1 MYYKTIFYNNVYD
14 TTDFIV
20 LANQAEKIIELEDYE
35 RDYVKKEQL
44 LELYNYCLNV
54 DDIGEHSYLIE
65 YIAST
70 FEGIEKIETNRI
82 KVM

>member
-20 LANQAEKIIELEDYE
+20 LADQTEKIIELEDLV
-35 RDYVKKEQL
+35 RGYVKKEQL
-44 LELYNYCLNV
+44 LELYYYCLTI
-54 DDIGEHSYLIE
+54 DDISEHSYLIE
-65 YIAST
+65 YIAT
-70 FEGIEKIETNRI
+70 TYDGIEKVETNRI